1 MTYEEFW
8 NYCSKNRI
16 AIDCSTLDERREF
29 REFVLSLNPGA
40 KTDYISDEHDLQRF
54 PYAGVSQFGHYFC
67 LYTKIGAGEKR
78 IMPMEEFRATFT
90 NMADEQDISCP
101 PLEGIL

>member
-29 REFVLSLNPGA
+29 REFVLSLNPG
-40 KTDYISDEHDLQRF
+40 
-54 PYAGVSQFGHYFC
+54 SQFIAANN
-67 LYTKIGAGEKR
+67 L
-78 IMPMEEFRATFT
+78 M
-90 NMADEQDISCP
+90 
-101 PLEGIL
+101 